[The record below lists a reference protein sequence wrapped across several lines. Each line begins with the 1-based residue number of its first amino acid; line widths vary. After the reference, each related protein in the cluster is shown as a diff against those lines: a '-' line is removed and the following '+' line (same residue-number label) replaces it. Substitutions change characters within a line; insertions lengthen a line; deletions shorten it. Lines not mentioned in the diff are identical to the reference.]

1 MWFWKQSLNEGIRFP
16 IDYGFPQLCSAKRAC
31 APIQAPHFTVYEF
44 LHHEFMMILHV
55 MDAPLTVALLSA
67 FLVCSWSLPTKRDSD
82 GGHDG
87 ESSLCPLEQTLA
99 KLWRALPFA
108 QTTLWTNFAVAMTA
122 EGRGFYYFGRRKL
135 NRIATIE
142 RTSLTVSFSLF
153 FFFFFS
159 PLQLC
164 P

>member
-1 MWFWKQSLNEGIRFP
+1 MWFWKQSLNG
-16 IDYGFPQLCSAKRAC
+16 GFVSRNFVSAKRAC
-31 APIQAPHFTVYEF
+31 APIQAHFTVYEF

-87 ESSLCPLEQTLA
+87 ESSLCPLEQTLV

-122 EGRGFYYFGRRKL
+122 EGLGFYYFGRRKL

-142 RTSLTVSFSLF
+142 RANLTVSFSLF
-153 FFFFFS
+153 FFFFF